1 MLFRMLDHLRME
13 EFLDG
18 FFARQFVRLLARY
31 GFLRCHVKPPSLRKW
46 IWFR

>member
-18 FFARQFVRLLARY
+18 FFARKLVRLLR
-31 GFLRCHVKPPSLRKW
+31 R
-46 IWFR
+46 